1 MQETHKFEIIKQSKK
16 TNARIGKLH
25 TPHGS
30 IETPCFMPVGTQA
43 TVKALTPEMLHATNS
58 QIILANTYHLA
69 LRPGAKL
76 IQSFGGLH
84 KFMNWNKPILT
95 DSGGYQVFSLSD
107 SRKITE
113 EGVTFKS
120 HIDGSKHIFTPKS
133 VIDLQLAFNS
143 DIMMVLDICT
153 AYNTSKKQTEKE
165 MSITHKWEAEASQYW
180 REKNVSNWLFGIIQ
194 GGFYKDL
201 RQESAENLTKLDL
214 PGYAIGGLSVGEP
227 IEELHEYISYCSPLL
242 PDNKPKYVMGIG
254 LPENIEHAIHAGIDM
269 FDCVIPTRIARHGQ
283 VFINKKRMNIKK
295 AEFKHDQNPIDSNC
309 DCYTCK
315 NYSRAYCRH
324 LFIANELLAHTLLS
338 IHNIHALNKIVNDIK
353 KSFE

>member
-1 MQETHKFEIIKQSKK
+1 MKQKYTFDIIKQSSKSK
-16 TNARIGKLH
+16 ARIGKIH
-25 TPHGS
+25 TPHGT

-43 TVKALTPEMLHATNS
+43 TVKALTPEMLHETNS

-69 LRPGAKL
+69 LRPGPDL

-107 SRKITE
+107 NRKITDD
-113 EGVTFKS
+113 GVTFQS
-120 HIDGSKHIFTPKS
+120 HIDGSKQTFTPKS

-153 AYNTSKKQTEKE
+153 AYNTSKKQTAKE
-165 MSITHKWEAEASQYW
+165 MQITHKWETEAKEYW
-180 REKNVSNWLFGIIQ
+180 QEKNVSNWLFGIIQ

-201 RQESAENLTKLDL
+201 RQESAETLSKLDL

-227 IEELHEYISYCSPLL
+227 IDELHDYISYCSPLL
-242 PDNKPKYVMGIG
+242 PENKPKYVMGIG

-269 FDCVIPTRIARHGQ
+269 FDCVLPTRLARHGQ
-283 VFINKKRMNIKK
+283 VFINNKRVNIKK
-295 AEFKHDQNPIDSNC
+295 AEFKEDHKPIDPNC
-309 DCYTCK
+309 NCYTCEH
-315 NYSRAYCRH
+315 YSRAYCRH
-324 LFIANELLAHTLLS
+324 LFIAKEMLASTLLS
-338 IHNIHALNKIVNDIK
+338 IHNISTLNNYVEKIK
-353 KSFE
+353 KEI